1 MDMIACPYRQG
12 VIDVAFS
19 VKNKAADAA
28 VRRLAKLKNK
38 TITATIQE
46 AVENEYRRTRREE
59 PLIERLAALAYCYRA
74 FPETGLPA
82 DKAFFDDLSGGE

>member
-1 MDMIACPYRQG
+1 M
-12 VIDVAFS
+12 AFS
-19 VKNKAADAA
+19 VKSKAADAA

-38 TITATIQE
+38 TITETIHE
-46 AVENEYRRTRREE
+46 AVENEYRRSQGEK
-59 PLIERLAALAYCYRA
+59 PLIERLETLAHRYRV